1 MKLQLISLLLFFA
14 LNAEAQIERQVLA
27 TGGNTFYGQDMQL
40 DFTIGQIDFETLAQN
55 NFILTQGFQ
64 QPNIIITNTSVDE
77 KQIKNISVYP
87 NPFNDVITL
96 ETSETHNNLIF
107 ELINLKGQKILKG
120 ELLANEKTT
129 TINSSDLNSG
139 VYFLNII
146 DKNNISKQYKIVKLF

>member
-1 MKLQLISLLLFFA
+1 
-14 LNAEAQIERQVLA
+14 
-27 TGGNTFYGQDMQL
+27 MQL

-107 ELINLKGQKILKG
+107 ELINLKGQKVLKG